1 MGRTSE
7 AVHLCSS
14 DGVPGT
20 MYCRRLPGRGI
31 ACELQ
36 RAACSKFHMHRTDK
50 RPMCVSCCNRRLR
63 MRSPWQRESQCR
75 QPPRQAQHLQPR
87 QAPQLQMVHLQL
99 QQQQILRP
107 MPRLRAPNLPRSTTR
122 AQTTKSEECSKCLQ
136 WGKPA
141 EAGAVAASR
150 PPAAPSAAAA
160 APAMAVLM
168 LSAPTPGPLTQ
179 TRSVQQWLL
188 AAQAAPRQRRCLP
201 WLCGR
206 RLHPGFSERSISLNS
221 VYARAQLA
229 PYSRLC
235 GAPQSESYSMSKQD
249 AGLSLTSMP
258 LQAPLTNIQNNDQDT
273 GWHSLAEYCQQR
285 LENLEQRI
293 AGCSS
298 WVFGHQFCGFSIAF
312 MHALDYLLWGT
323 CYSPTAHPGHTML
336 TRKPSPTALS
346 AT

>member
-1 MGRTSE
+1 
-7 AVHLCSS
+7 
-14 DGVPGT
+14 

-31 ACELQ
+31 ACGLQ
-36 RAACSKFHMHRTDK
+36 MAACSQFHMHRTDK
-50 RPMCVSCCNRRLR
+50 RPMYVSCCNRRLLT
-63 MRSPWQRESQCR
+63 RSPWQRESQCR

-87 QAPQLQMVHLQL
+87 RAPQLQMGHLQL

-122 AQTTKSEECSKCLQ
+122 AQTTKSETCSKCLQ

-141 EAGAVAASR
+141 KAGTVAASR

-160 APAMAVLM
+160 APAVAALV

-206 RLHPGFSERSISLNS
+206 RLHPGFTEQSISLNS

-229 PYSRLC
+229 PHSRLC

-293 AGCSS
+293 AGCSR
-298 WVFGHQFCGFSIAF
+298 WVFGHHYLTLCLWSIEMLWKHGNAVVS
-312 MHALDYLLWGT
+312 ALLSCMRWTT
-323 CYSPTAHPGHTML
+323 CYGEL
-336 TRKPSPTALS
+336 
-346 AT
+346 ATPQQHILGTLC